1 MKFIFLGIVQGITEF
16 LPISSSGHLF
26 FIQKLLKVEGDY
38 LSFFVFLH
46 LATLLAIIVFFSK
59 KIKLFFKAR
68 FLLNILLITLIS
80 GIMGLGIRFYL
91 KELLGSTFMLTF
103 CFLANAG
110 ILFSIRPSSGERDIS
125 SINFKDVLFLGLLQG
140 FSPLPGISRSGITI
154 VGLLRRGFKRSEAFI
169 LSFLMAIPLI
179 IGAFFVEVSA
189 GGGSA
194 FGGKDLGRASLS
206 WQNMSLGFMAA
217 FVFGLLALSLVRKTL
232 ISKKFK
238 NFAYYSLLLALLT
251 LIL

>member
-1 MKFIFLGIVQGITEF
+1 MKLIFLGIVQGITEF

-26 FIQKLLKVEGDY
+26 FIQKILKIEGDY

-46 LATLLAIIVFFSK
+46 LATLLAIVVFFSK

-68 FLLNILLITLIS
+68 LLLNILLVTLIS

-91 KELLGSTFMLTF
+91 KEFFGSTFMLTF

-110 ILFSIRPSSGERDIS
+110 ILLSIRPFSGERDIS
-125 SINFKDVLFLGLLQG
+125 SVNSKDALFLGLLQG

-179 IGAFFVEVSA
+179 IGAFFVE
-189 GGGSA
+189 
-194 FGGKDLGRASLS
+194 FKELGQSSFSLQS
-206 WQNMSLGFMAA
+206 MGLGFVAA

-238 NFAYYSLLLALLT
+238 NFAYYCLILALLT

>member
-1 MKFIFLGIVQGITEF
+1 MKFVFFGIVQGITEF
-16 LPISSSGHLF
+16 LPISSYGHLL
-26 FIQKLLKVEGDY
+26 FIQKLLKIDGDY
-38 LSFFVFLH
+38 LPFFVFLH

-68 FLLNILLITLIS
+68 LLLSILLITLIS
-80 GIMGLGIRFYL
+80 GIMGLGIRFYF
-91 KELLGSTFMLTF
+91 KELLGSTFLLTF

-110 ILFSIRPSSGERDIS
+110 ILLSIRPSSGERDIS

-169 LSFLMAIPLI
+169 LSFLMAIPLV
-179 IGAFFVEVSA
+179 IGAFFVEFSA

-194 FGGKDLGRASLS
+194 FGGKELGQSSLS
-206 WQNMSLGFMAA
+206 LQKIGLGFVAA
-217 FVFGLLALSLVRKTL
+217 FVFGLLALRLVRKTL
-232 ISKKFK
+232 ISNKFK
-238 NFAYYSLLLALLT
+238 NFAYYCLILALLT

>member
-1 MKFIFLGIVQGITEF
+1 MKLIFLGIVQGITEF

-26 FIQKLLKVEGDY
+26 FIQKILKIEGDY

-46 LATLLAIIVFFSK
+46 LATLLAIVVFFSK

-68 FLLNILLITLIS
+68 LLLNILLVTLIS

-91 KELLGSTFMLTF
+91 KEFFGSTFMLTF

-110 ILFSIRPSSGERDIS
+110 ILLSIRPFSGERDIS
-125 SINFKDVLFLGLLQG
+125 SVNSKDALFLGLLQG

-154 VGLLRRGFKRSEAFI
+154 VGLLRRGFKRGEAFI

-179 IGAFFVEVSA
+179 IGAFFVE
-189 GGGSA
+189 
-194 FGGKDLGRASLS
+194 FKELGQSS
-206 WQNMSLGFMAA
+206 FSSQSMGLGFVAA

-238 NFAYYSLLLALLT
+238 NFAYYCLILALLT

>member
-1 MKFIFLGIVQGITEF
+1 VKFIFLGIVQGITEF

-26 FIQKLLKVEGDY
+26 LIQKLLKIEGDY
-38 LSFFVFLH
+38 LPFFVFLH

-68 FLLNILLITLIS
+68 LLLNIFLITLIS

-91 KELLGSTFMLTF
+91 KELLGSAFMLTF
-103 CFLANAG
+103 CFLVNAG
-110 ILFSIRPSSGERDIS
+110 ILLSIRPSSGERDIS
-125 SINFKDVLFLGLLQG
+125 SINFKDALFLGLLQG

-179 IGAFFVEVSA
+179 IGAFFVE
-189 GGGSA
+189 
-194 FGGKDLGRASLS
+194 FKELGQNSLS
-206 WQNMSLGFMAA
+206 LQNMGLGFVAA
-217 FVFGLLALSLVRKTL
+217 FVFGLLALGLVRKTL

-238 NFAYYSLLLALLT
+238 NFAYYCLILALLT
-251 LIL
+251 LIVG

>member
-1 MKFIFLGIVQGITEF
+1 VKFIFLGIVQGITEF

-26 FIQKLLKVEGDY
+26 LIQKLLKIEGD
-38 LSFFVFLH
+38 LLPFFVFLH
-46 LATLLAIIVFFSK
+46 LATLLAIIVFLFK

-68 FLLNILLITLIS
+68 PLLNILLITLIS

-91 KELLGSTFMLTF
+91 KEFLGSTFMLTF
-103 CFLANAG
+103 CFLTNAG
-110 ILFSIRPSSGERDIS
+110 ILLSIRPSSGERNIS
-125 SINFKDVLFLGLLQG
+125 SINFKDALFLGFLQG

-154 VGLLRRGFKRSEAFI
+154 AGLLRRGFKRSEAFI

-179 IGAFFVEVSA
+179 IGAFFVE
-189 GGGSA
+189 
-194 FGGKDLGRASLS
+194 FKELGQSNLSL
-206 WQNMSLGFMAA
+206 QNMGLGLVAA

-238 NFAYYSLLLALLT
+238 NFAYYCLILALLT
-251 LIL
+251 LIV

>member
-1 MKFIFLGIVQGITEF
+1 MKLIFLGIVQGITEF

-26 FIQKLLKVEGDY
+26 FIQKILKIEGDY

-46 LATLLAIIVFFSK
+46 LATLLAIVVFFSK

-68 FLLNILLITLIS
+68 LLLNILLITLIS

-91 KELLGSTFMLTF
+91 KELLGTTFMLTF

-110 ILFSIRPSSGERDIS
+110 ILLSIRPFSGERDIS
-125 SINFKDVLFLGLLQG
+125 SINSKDALFLGLLQG

-179 IGAFFVEVSA
+179 IGAFFVE
-189 GGGSA
+189 
-194 FGGKDLGRASLS
+194 FKELGQSS
-206 WQNMSLGFMAA
+206 FSSQSMGLGFVAA

-238 NFAYYSLLLALLT
+238 NFAYYCLILALLT

>member
-26 FIQKLLKVEGDY
+26 FVQKLLKIEGDY

-46 LATLLAIIVFFSK
+46 LATLLAIIVFFFK

-68 FLLNILLITLIS
+68 LLLSILLITLIS

-91 KELLGSTFMLTF
+91 KEFFGSTFMLTF

-110 ILFSIRPSSGERDIS
+110 ILLSIRPSSGQRDIS
-125 SINFKDVLFLGLLQG
+125 SINFKDALFLGLLQG

-154 VGLLRRGFKRSEAFI
+154 VGLLRRGFKRSQAFI

-179 IGAFFVEVSA
+179 IGAFFVE
-189 GGGSA
+189 
-194 FGGKDLGRASLS
+194 FKELGQSIPKGIASPSLS
-206 WQNMSLGFMAA
+206 LQSMGSGFVAA

-238 NFAYYSLLLALLT
+238 NFAYYCLILALLT
-251 LIL
+251 LIV

>member
-1 MKFIFLGIVQGITEF
+1 MKLIFLGIVQGITEF

-26 FIQKLLKVEGDY
+26 FIQKILKIEGDY

-46 LATLLAIIVFFSK
+46 LATLLAIVVFFSK

-68 FLLNILLITLIS
+68 LLLNILLVTLIS

-91 KELLGSTFMLTF
+91 KEFFGSTFMLTF

-110 ILFSIRPSSGERDIS
+110 ILLSIRPFSGERDIS
-125 SINFKDVLFLGLLQG
+125 SVNSKDALFLGLLQG

-179 IGAFFVEVSA
+179 IGAFFVE
-189 GGGSA
+189 
-194 FGGKDLGRASLS
+194 FKELGQSS
-206 WQNMSLGFMAA
+206 FSSQSMGLGFVAA

-238 NFAYYSLLLALLT
+238 NFAYYCLILALLT

>member
-1 MKFIFLGIVQGITEF
+1 VKFIFLGIVQGITEF

-26 FIQKLLKVEGDY
+26 LIQKLLKIEGNY
-38 LSFFVFLH
+38 LPFFVFLH

-68 FLLNILLITLIS
+68 LLLSILLITLIS
-80 GIMGLGIRFYL
+80 GIMGLGIGFYL

-110 ILFSIRPSSGERDIS
+110 ILLSIRSSSGERDIS
-125 SINFKDVLFLGLLQG
+125 SINFKDALFLGLLQG

-179 IGAFFVEVSA
+179 IGAFFVEFKELDQS
-189 GGGSA
+189 
-194 FGGKDLGRASLS
+194 SLS
-206 WQNMSLGFMAA
+206 LQNMGLGFVVA
-217 FVFGLLALSLVRKTL
+217 FVFGLLALSLVKKTL
-232 ISKKFK
+232 INKKFK
-238 NFAYYSLLLALLT
+238 NFAYYCLILALLT
-251 LIL
+251 LIIG

>member
-26 FIQKLLKVEGDY
+26 FIQKLLKIEGDY
-38 LSFFVFLH
+38 LSLFVFLH

-68 FLLNILLITLIS
+68 LLLNILLITLIS

-91 KELLGSTFMLTF
+91 KKFLGGTFMLAS
-103 CFLANAG
+103 CFLVNAG
-110 ILFSIRPSSGERDIS
+110 ILLSIRPSSGERDIS
-125 SINFKDVLFLGLLQG
+125 SINFKDALFLGFLQG

-179 IGAFFVEVSA
+179 IGAFFVE
-189 GGGSA
+189 
-194 FGGKDLGRASLS
+194 FKELGQSSLS
-206 WQNMSLGFMAA
+206 LQNMGLGFVAA

-238 NFAYYSLLLALLT
+238 NFAYYCLILALLT

>member
-1 MKFIFLGIVQGITEF
+1 VKLIFLGIVQGITEF

-26 FIQKLLKVEGDY
+26 FIQKILKIEGDY

-46 LATLLAIIVFFSK
+46 LATLLAIVVFFSK

-68 FLLNILLITLIS
+68 LLLNILLITLIS

-91 KELLGSTFMLTF
+91 KELLGTTFMLTF

-110 ILFSIRPSSGERDIS
+110 ILLSIRPFSGERDIS
-125 SINFKDVLFLGLLQG
+125 SINSKDALFLGLLQG

-179 IGAFFVEVSA
+179 IGAFFVE
-189 GGGSA
+189 
-194 FGGKDLGRASLS
+194 FKELGQSS
-206 WQNMSLGFMAA
+206 FSSQSMGLGFVAA

-238 NFAYYSLLLALLT
+238 NFAYYCLILALLT

>member
-1 MKFIFLGIVQGITEF
+1 MKLIFLGIVQGITEF

-26 FIQKLLKVEGDY
+26 FIQKILKIEGDY

-46 LATLLAIIVFFSK
+46 LATLLAIVVFFSK

-68 FLLNILLITLIS
+68 LLLNILLVTLIS

-91 KELLGSTFMLTF
+91 KEFFGSTFMLTF

-110 ILFSIRPSSGERDIS
+110 ILLSIRPFSGERDIS
-125 SINFKDVLFLGLLQG
+125 SVNSKDALFLGLLQG

-179 IGAFFVEVSA
+179 IGAFFVE
-189 GGGSA
+189 
-194 FGGKDLGRASLS
+194 FKELGQSS
-206 WQNMSLGFMAA
+206 FSSQSIGLGFVAA

-238 NFAYYSLLLALLT
+238 NFAYYCLILALLT